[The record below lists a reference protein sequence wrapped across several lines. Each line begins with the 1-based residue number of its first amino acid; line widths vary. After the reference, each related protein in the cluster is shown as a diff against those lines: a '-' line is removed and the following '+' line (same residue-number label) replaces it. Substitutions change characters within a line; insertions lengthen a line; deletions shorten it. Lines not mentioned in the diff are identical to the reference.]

1 MTSVENFV
9 SDFYHYSNN
18 TYTFVMNCDNQLKR
32 FYYNFGKFS
41 LNFKTDSE
49 SWSTSTTTYV
59 SCSKGSDILNTSIV
73 ATAANPTA
81 LKFIFDKEMY
91 PKFTNQDNTYFK
103 ETFDAA
109 SPELAECKAANNLC
123 QLSTGD
129 E

>member
-91 PKFTNQDNTYFK
+91 PKFTNQDNTY
-103 ETFDAA
+103 
-109 SPELAECKAANNLC
+109 
-123 QLSTGD
+123 
-129 E
+129 